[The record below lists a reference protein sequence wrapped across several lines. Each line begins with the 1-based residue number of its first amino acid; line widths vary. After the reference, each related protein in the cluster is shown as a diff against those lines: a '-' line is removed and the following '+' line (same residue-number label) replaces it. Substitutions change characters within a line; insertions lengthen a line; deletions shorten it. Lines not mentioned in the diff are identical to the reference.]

1 MLKNNLE
8 NIGIL
13 GGSFDPPHKGHLYI
27 STYSLKV
34 LKLKKIIWVITKKN
48 PLKENPFFS
57 LAMRKKLCNKIIK
70 KYKKIYLRHYENKL
84 KSTKSIALVRYLK
97 KKSNYKIFFIIGSD
111 NLINFHKWKNY
122 KELLKLCNLV
132 VFSRKGFD
140 TKAKKSVIIK
150 HLKSK
155 NIKFLKN
162 LKIDIS
168 STQLRKK
175 IINGSK

>member
-70 KYKKIYLRHYENKL
+70 KYKKIYLKHYENKL